1 MPSITTSDGVR
12 LDYTETGD
20 PAGRPVVLIAGFKA
34 AATSWVLQQDALIG
48 EGARVIAFDRRGH
61 GTSEAPTF
69 GARMSRHGK
78 DLGDLLTALDLSG
91 AVLVGGSQG
100 GSTIWAYVSL
110 FGAERL
116 AGIVTV
122 DQTPKMLNTEDWAY
136 GFYDYD
142 RSVMGTKFEH
152 GVPPTGRGTPP
163 AERGERLIRLMSAMR
178 IDPARTVPTTYTLPE
193 LALLNDHAVQDWR
206 DVIARLDVPSLF
218 VAGRD
223 SELWPCEHA
232 AASAALNGLAA
243 SVIIEDCGHAANIEQ
258 PDRFNELLVDF
269 IARL

>member
-20 PAGRPVVLIAGFKA
+20 PSGRPVILIAGFKA
-34 AATSWVLQQDALIG
+34 AATSWVLQQDALIDA
-48 EGARVIAFDRRGH
+48 GARVIAFDRRGH
-61 GTSEAPTF
+61 GTSEAPSF

-78 DLGDLLTALDLSG
+78 DLADLLAALDLYG

-100 GSTIWAYVSL
+100 GSTIWAYASL
-110 FGAERL
+110 FSTERL
-116 AGIVTV
+116 AGTVTV
-122 DQTPKMLNTEDWAY
+122 DQTPKMLNTADWAY

-142 RSVMGTKFEH
+142 RSTMGTMFER

-163 AERGERLIRLMSAMR
+163 AQRGERLIRLMAAMR
-178 IDPARTVPTTYTLPE
+178 IDPGRTVPVTYSTTE

-232 AASAALNGLAA
+232 AAAADLNDLAS
-243 SVIIEDCGHAANIEQ
+243 SVVIENCGHAANIEQ
-258 PDRFNELLVDF
+258 PDRFNELVVEF
-269 IARL
+269 IGTV